1 MNQHI
6 RIGTRGSDLALA
18 QAHAVER
25 DLRAR
30 GATTEIVIVKTTG
43 DLDLTRSF
51 QDLGP
56 AGVFAVELR
65 VALLE
70 ERVDIAVHS
79 AKDLPGLK
87 PSGLEIIACPERVAP
102 HDRLLM
108 RPEQYEISAPG
119 LPLKHG
125 ARLGTAAARRIA
137 LAREVRPDLEI
148 GVLRGNVPTRIA
160 KLRSGEHDAIL
171 LAAAGL
177 DRLSAAHQRG
187 ECGAPDLTDLLV
199 HDLNPEAFTPAPGQ
213 GSIAIEAREG
223 CPVGA
228 QAAALDDPLASR
240 CLTAEREALVRVD
253 AGCHTPFGAW
263 CRQLDG
269 GLIMSAVLEVNGSL
283 HRSTFRGEDPEL
295 LAGLTTGQLLDGG
308 V

>member
-1 MNQHI
+1 MKRHI

-25 DLRAR
+25 DLQAL

-65 VALLE
+65 IALLE
-70 ERVDIAVHS
+70 ERVDLAVHS

-87 PSGLEIIACPERVAP
+87 PKGLMLIACPERVAP
-102 HDRLLM
+102 HDRLIVT
-108 RPEQYEISAPG
+108 PGKYEADASG
-119 LPLKHG
+119 LPIQQG

-137 LAREVRPDLEI
+137 LSRELRPDLEI
-148 GVLRGNVPTRIA
+148 DVLRGNVPTRIE

-177 DRLSAAHQRG
+177 DRLSAAHARG
-187 ECGAPDLTDLLV
+187 ECRGPDLSGLIV
-199 HDLNPEAFTPAPGQ
+199 HDLNPERFTPAPGQ
-213 GSIAIEAREG
+213 GAIAIEVREG
-223 CPVGA
+223 CPVGE
-228 QAAALDDPLASR
+228 QAAALDDPHASL
-240 CLTAEREALVRVD
+240 CLKAEREALLRVD

-263 CRQLDG
+263 CREQDG
-269 GLIMSAVLEVNGSL
+269 GLIMNAVLEVDGAL
-283 HRSTFRGEDPEL
+283 QRSSFRGEDPL
-295 LAGLTTGQLLDGG
+295 ILASLVTGQLLNGG
-308 V
+308 A